1 MLCGSAGI
9 FTKRN
14 GMPLN
19 GVRQIWRVALV
30 AYGVLSLSSMAGMS
44 IGSGLFACATLWFL
58 VVAWQKGGRETLREV
73 FSTPYSWFS
82 LALFLACLI
91 SLLAAIAFPVVGT
104 QEGPK
109 LLSLKKFHFFLI
121 PPLVAAGFLG
131 TSDRLEEHPFWKGWA
146 LTGAIMGIVAM
157 LQFFG
162 RDLFPEEWL
171 NSRFF
176 RSAGTTGRFH
186 GQGLMF
192 FHLSFASCMCFV
204 ASTTW
209 ARVVF
214 PRRMDSMRTRVFYG
228 TAAAL
233 ASLGVFF
240 SYSRISFF
248 ALAIVVLALGFLRK
262 PVWGL
267 IVFLFIAIAG
277 IGVWQSSDSFRQ
289 RFTQN
294 QSGNLQRIWMW
305 ESAWAMFEMR
315 PLTGVGFSRTGE
327 ISPWIMKNK
336 IKDYAGFTSH
346 AHNNFLD
353 MLGATGAIGFSAFL
367 LWWGFLF
374 WVLAKAFQRAPPEER
389 WLPVAAF
396 VSFLSFHI
404 NGITQV
410 NFWDAKS
417 EHTLMIWVGVVLAM
431 WIREKRKAAAS

>member
-1 MLCGSAGI
+1 
-9 FTKRN
+9 
-14 GMPLN
+14 
-19 GVRQIWRVALV
+19 
-30 AYGVLSLSSMAGMS
+30 
-44 IGSGLFACATLWFL
+44 
-58 VVAWQKGGRETLREV
+58 
-73 FSTPYSWFS
+73 
-82 LALFLACLI
+82 
-91 SLLAAIAFPVVGT
+91 
-104 QEGPK
+104 
-109 LLSLKKFHFFLI
+109 
-121 PPLVAAGFLG
+121 
-131 TSDRLEEHPFWKGWA
+131 
-146 LTGAIMGIVAM
+146 
-157 LQFFG
+157 
-162 RDLFPEEWL
+162 
-171 NSRFF
+171 
-176 RSAGTTGRFH
+176 
-186 GQGLMF
+186 
-192 FHLSFASCMCFV
+192 
-204 ASTTW
+204 
-209 ARVVF
+209 
-214 PRRMDSMRTRVFYG
+214 MRTRVFYG